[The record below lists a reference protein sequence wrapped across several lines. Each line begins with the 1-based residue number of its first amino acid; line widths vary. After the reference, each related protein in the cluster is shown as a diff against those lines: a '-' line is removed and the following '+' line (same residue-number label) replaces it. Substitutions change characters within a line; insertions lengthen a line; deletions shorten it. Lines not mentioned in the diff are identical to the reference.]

1 MKIILNNIARV
12 QHAEVEI
19 EGISVISGYNGT
31 GKSTVCKALY
41 ATSQAFGRLNK
52 SVLQSRENSIKN
64 SIDEWESK
72 SRTDSMPFW
81 EECSDNFFNLLEQM
95 KVSIEDLSD
104 EDLSKLLQKV
114 GIEPDEDGYEDLISE
129 LGRIRKRPFEVDARF
144 VIERAFTQCF
154 SGQLNTL
161 GQDTQAEIQFE
172 YGKSVARAVFQN
184 NKLTESTAAQILMNK
199 PVYIE
204 TGSSLDMVLNN
215 QFRRRVSNAK
225 IPFSALYRNVTGET
239 TLEKYNELNKVREI
253 CSRIMNEVTHGEL
266 VSSTTNRE
274 VTYHE
279 EDLQDPILCPNIAS
293 GLKNILT
300 IQKLL
305 GNGYLN
311 SNSLLLIDE
320 PEVNLHPEWQVK
332 FAEILVLLYK
342 ELGIRII
349 LNTHSPYF
357 MRAIETKMA
366 EQEIADMGRYYFM
379 KEVSPRRF
387 VAEDVTGKTEIVY
400 QTMYKPLEG
409 L

>member
-52 SVLQSRENSIKN
+52 SVLQSRKNSIKN

-72 SRTDSMPFW
+72 SHADSMPFW
-81 EECSDNFFNLLEQM
+81 EECSDNFFDQLEQM
-95 KVSIEDLSD
+95 KLSIEDLTD
-104 EDLSKLLQKV
+104 EDLPKLLQAV
-114 GIEPDEDGYEDLISE
+114 GIGSEEDGYDDLISE
-129 LGRIRKRPFEVDARF
+129 LDRIRKRPFKDDANF

-215 QFRRRVSNAK
+215 QFRRRTSNAK
-225 IPFSALYRNVTGET
+225 IPFSALYKPVTGEM
-239 TLEKYNELNKVREI
+239 TLEKYNELDKVREI

-305 GNGYLN
+305 DNGYLN
-311 SNSLLLIDE
+311 SSSLLLIDE

-357 MRAIETKMA
+357 MRAVETKMA
-366 EQEIADMGRYYFM
+366 EQEIAGMGRYYFM
-379 KEVSPRRF
+379 QEVSPRRF
-387 VAEDVTGKTEIVY
+387 VAEDVTGKTETVY

>member
-104 EDLSKLLQKV
+104 EDLPKLLQKV

-161 GQDTQAEIQFE
+161 GQDTQAEIEFE

-215 QFRRRVSNAK
+215 QFRRRTSNAK
-225 IPFSALYRNVTGET
+225 IPFSALYKPVTGEM
-239 TLEKYNELNKVREI
+239 TLEKYNELDKVRKI

-305 GNGYLN
+305 DNGYLN

-379 KEVSPRRF
+379 QEVAPHRF
-387 VAEDVTGKTEIVY
+387 VAEDVTGRTEIVY

>member
-72 SRTDSMPFW
+72 SRADSMPFW
-81 EECSDNFFNLLEQM
+81 EECSDNFFNQLEQM

-104 EDLSKLLQKV
+104 EDLPKLLQKV

-161 GQDTQAEIQFE
+161 GQDTQAEIEFE

-225 IPFSALYRNVTGET
+225 IPFSALYRNVTGEM
-239 TLEKYNELNKVREI
+239 TLEKYNELDKVREI

-305 GNGYLN
+305 DNGYLN

-379 KEVSPRRF
+379 QEVAPHRF
-387 VAEDVTGKTEIVY
+387 VAEDVTGRTEIVY

>member
-104 EDLSKLLQKV
+104 EDLPKLLQKV

-161 GQDTQAEIQFE
+161 GQDTQAEIEFE

-305 GNGYLN
+305 DNGYLN

-379 KEVSPRRF
+379 QEVAPHRF
-387 VAEDVTGKTEIVY
+387 VAEDVTGRTEIVY

>member
-1 MKIILNNIARV
+1 MKITLNNVARV

-19 EGISVISGYNGT
+19 KGISVISGYNGT

-41 ATSQAFGRLNK
+41 ATSQAFGRLNQ
-52 SVLQSRENSIKN
+52 SVLQSKENSIKN

-72 SRTDSMPFW
+72 SRTDSVPFW
-81 EECSDNFFNLLEQM
+81 DECSDNFFNLLEQT
-95 KVSIEDLSD
+95 KLSIEDLTD
-104 EDLSKLLQKV
+104 ENLPELLQGA
-114 GIEPDEDGYEDLISE
+114 GIKSEEDGYEDLLSE
-129 LGRIRKRPFEVDARF
+129 LNKIRQRPFEDDAHF
-144 VIERAFTQCF
+144 VIERAFSQCF

-161 GQDTQAEIQFE
+161 GQDTQAEIEFE
-172 YGKSVARAVFQN
+172 YGKSVARAAFQN
-184 NKLTESTAAQILMNK
+184 NKLTESTATQILMNK

-204 TGSSLDMVLNN
+204 TGSSLDMVIN
-215 QFRRRVSNAK
+215 QSRRRASNAK
-225 IPFSALYRNVTGET
+225 IPFSALYKSVMGEM

-274 VTYHE
+274 ITYHE

-305 GNGYLN
+305 DNGYLN

-357 MRAIETKMA
+357 MRAIETKLA
-366 EQEIADMGRYYFM
+366 EQEVADMGRYYFM
-379 KEVSPRRF
+379 KEVSHCRF
-387 VAEDVTGKTEIVY
+387 IAEDVTGKTEIVY

>member
-72 SRTDSMPFW
+72 SRTDSMPVW

-104 EDLSKLLQKV
+104 EDLPKLLQKV

-161 GQDTQAEIQFE
+161 GQDTQAEIEFE

-305 GNGYLN
+305 DNGYLN

-379 KEVSPRRF
+379 QEVAPHRF
-387 VAEDVTGKTEIVY
+387 VAEDVTGRTEIVY

>member
-104 EDLSKLLQKV
+104 EDLPKLLQKV

>member
-104 EDLSKLLQKV
+104 EDLPKLLQKV

-161 GQDTQAEIQFE
+161 GQDTQAEIEFE

-215 QFRRRVSNAK
+215 QFRRRTSNAK
-225 IPFSALYRNVTGET
+225 IPFSALYKPVTGEM
-239 TLEKYNELNKVREI
+239 TLEKYNELDKVREI

-305 GNGYLN
+305 DNGYLN

-379 KEVSPRRF
+379 QEVAPHRF
-387 VAEDVTGKTEIVY
+387 VAEDVTGRTEIVY

>member
-104 EDLSKLLQKV
+104 EDLPKLLQKV

-161 GQDTQAEIQFE
+161 GQDTQAEIEFE

-239 TLEKYNELNKVREI
+239 TLEKYNELNKVRGI

-305 GNGYLN
+305 DNGYLN

-379 KEVSPRRF
+379 QEVAPHRF
-387 VAEDVTGKTEIVY
+387 VAEDVTGRTEIVY